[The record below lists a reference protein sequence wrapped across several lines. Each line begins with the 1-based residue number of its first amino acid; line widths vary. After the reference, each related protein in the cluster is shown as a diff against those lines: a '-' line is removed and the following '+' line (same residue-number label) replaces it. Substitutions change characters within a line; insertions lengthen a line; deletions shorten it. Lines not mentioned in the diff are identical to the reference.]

1 MSALEKQQ
9 ERKAAY
15 EGRRRLRAK
24 RAAQQVDD
32 DVADKHNE
40 AFRFLS
46 LIYITLT
53 HSYTQIYIKTKGL
66 TTHFAGKSQKR
77 IGNEMTRKK
86 QHRCHSQWASPS
98 WPQSSGGSWNCMKR
112 LRGWWLNFLLPTK
125 GLMSR
130 SAGYK
135 NSLKKSV
142 WWRKNLMGR
151 WITWSLKRQPCQA
164 HSEYRNVG
172 KEKQILRSSKKEK
185 LMLSRREEI
194 EGNEI
199 DCGYLTAVLTMHRTF
214 IHLYLPWHLSLF
226 IHIFLVVK

>member
-86 QHRCHSQWASPS
+86 QHRCHSQ
-98 WPQSSGGSWNCMKR
+98 
-112 LRGWWLNFLLPTK
+112 
-125 GLMSR
+125 
-130 SAGYK
+130 
-135 NSLKKSV
+135 
-142 WWRKNLMGR
+142 
-151 WITWSLKRQPCQA
+151 
-164 HSEYRNVG
+164 
-172 KEKQILRSSKKEK
+172 
-185 LMLSRREEI
+185 
-194 EGNEI
+194 
-199 DCGYLTAVLTMHRTF
+199 
-214 IHLYLPWHLSLF
+214 
-226 IHIFLVVK
+226 